1 MTRVAVI
8 GAGYWGPNL
17 IRNLDQLDALAA
29 ACDLSAERLATV
41 REQHGVRTTT
51 SFDEILADPGIDAIA
66 VATPVPTH
74 FPLARKALLAGKHV
88 FVEKPLALSAAEADA
103 LVDLADERRR
113 VLMVGHLLEYH
124 PAFTAIKELVA
135 AGELGAIQHIRCS
148 RLNFGTLRLAEN
160 VLWSFAPHDFSLLLR
175 LAGEEPR
182 HVAAA
187 GYRILGTP
195 REDAVHVDLEFPSG
209 LSAHVHVS
217 WLEPEK
223 LHQFVVIGSRRMV
236 VFNDILKTE
245 KLKLYDK
252 GFDPDGGGFV
262 ARNEGYRAID
272 LGPGEPMQ
280 LELLDF
286 LEACATGRP
295 PLADGASGAR
305 VVKVL
310 ERVGQAL
317 AADRPGAGRITA

>member
-1 MTRVAVI
+1 MTRIAVI

-17 IRNLDQLDALAA
+17 IRNLDDLDALAVV
-29 ACDLSAERLATV
+29 CDLSAERLAAV
-41 REQHGVRTTT
+41 REQHGVRTTA
-51 SFDEILADPGIDAIA
+51 SFDEILAEPTIDAIA

-88 FVEKPLALSAAEADA
+88 FVEKPLALSGAEADA

-124 PAFTAIKELVA
+124 PAFTAIKELMA
-135 AGELGAIQHIRCS
+135 SGDLGTIRHIRCS
-148 RLNFGTLRLAEN
+148 RLNFGKLRMEEN
-160 VLWSFAPHDFSLLLR
+160 VLWSFAPHDLSLILR

-182 HVAAA
+182 RVDAR

-236 VFNDILKTE
+236 VFNDVLKTE
-245 KLKLYDK
+245 KVKVYDK
-252 GFDPDGGGFV
+252 GFDPDDGEFV
-262 ARNEGYRAID
+262 ARNEGYRALE
-272 LGPGEPMQ
+272 LGPGEPMK

-286 LEACATGRP
+286 LEACQTGRP
-295 PLADGASGAR
+295 PLTDGASGAR

-310 ERVGQAL
+310 ERAGQVM
-317 AADRPGAGRITA
+317 AAERMTA